1 MDFPGSA
8 PSVGIEWEV
17 ALVDPET
24 RDLVPRAAELLER
37 MDEVHPGHKVVREF
51 LANTVEM
58 VSSVHGTIPE
68 AVEELR
74 GQAKQLLEC
83 ADDIGVNLF
92 SAGTHPFAHWGDQK
106 LSEKGSYQAV
116 SYTHLRAHET

>member
-24 RDLVPRAAELLER
+24 RDLVPRAAELLAR

-68 AVEELR
+68 AVADLR
-74 GQAKQLLEC
+74 GQAKQLMEC

-106 LSEKGSYQAV
+106 LSEKLSLI
-116 SYTHLRAHET
+116 HI